1 MLINMPIWKLYN
13 LGENQIEIY
22 SDYFF
27 SKMKILL
34 FTNIYKINVLYMYL
48 IQNTLN
54 NNEQSLMKNWKPI
67 ISNFNYDSEYSIITT
82 GFTIYNLVKYCFL
95 GIINQFS

>member
-1 MLINMPIWKLYN
+1 
-13 LGENQIEIY
+13 
-22 SDYFF
+22 
-27 SKMKILL
+27 MKILL
-34 FTNIYKINVLYMYL
+34 FTNIYKINVLHMYL

-67 ISNFNYDSEYSIITT
+67 ISNFNYDSEYSIIIT